1 MPSLTSVCILGVV
14 SHCSFACSVPS
25 WINVTSVRFSAILVR
40 NVSNTLEPRERN
52 KSEQWI
58 SPNYLTEL

>member
-52 KSEQWI
+52 KSEQ
-58 SPNYLTEL
+58 